1 VRELVCLEV
10 RDEPFWTETTVP
22 ETLYGDPATYDEAEK
37 WEQMEL
43 VLALALLPVP
53 EEIGVYQRKGLVR
66 WLRRDVFKHA
76 EQTELTIV

>member
-1 VRELVCLEV
+1 
-10 RDEPFWTETTVP
+10 VP

-37 WEQMEL
+37 WERMDL
-43 VLALALLPVP
+43 VLALALLPVLG
-53 EEIGVYQRKGLVR
+53 EIGVYQRKGLVR